1 MNKIFRD
8 ISIFTLV
15 LIMGCSK
22 KSPAVTVN
30 IYDSEEYKS
39 LDRKDLMVGESIWS
53 TACFRCHM
61 YGTNG
66 AVLLDDKAY
75 WDKAASKGIDELY
88 KSVWEGK
95 KVENG
100 QMPAK
105 GFCNLCSEDEIRKSV
120 FYIFNLGKRVQESN
134 EEKALKEES

>member
-1 MNKIFRD
+1 MYEFFRH
-8 ISIFTLV
+8 ISIFALV

-22 KSPAVTVN
+22 KSPAVN
-30 IYDSEEYKS
+30 IYDSEEYIS
-39 LDRKDLMVGESIWS
+39 LDRKDLIVGESIWS

-95 KVENG
+95 KGENG

-105 GFCNLCSEDEIRKSV
+105 GFCNLCDEEEIRKSV
-120 FYIFNLGKRVQESN
+120 FYMFHLAKKAQKAQAKRDSL
-134 EEKALKEES
+134 EKI

>member
-1 MNKIFRD
+1 MNEFFRH
-8 ISIFTLV
+8 ISIFTLI

-22 KSPAVTVN
+22 KSPAVN

-39 LDRKDLMVGESIWS
+39 LDRKDLIVGESIWS

-75 WDKAASKGIDELY
+75 WDKAASNTTAATRRKQCPWPRRLTLA
-88 KSVWEGK
+88 S
-95 KVENG
+95 KV
-100 QMPAK
+100 
-105 GFCNLCSEDEIRKSV
+105 I
-120 FYIFNLGKRVQESN
+120 
-134 EEKALKEES
+134 

>member
-1 MNKIFRD
+1 MNEFFRH
-8 ISIFTLV
+8 ISIFTLI

-22 KSPAVTVN
+22 KSPAVN

-39 LDRKDLMVGESIWS
+39 LDRNDLIVGESIWS

-66 AVLLDDKAY
+66 AVLLDDKVY

-95 KVENG
+95 KGENG

-105 GFCNLCSEDEIRKSV
+105 GFCNLCSEDEIR
-120 FYIFNLGKRVQESN
+120 
-134 EEKALKEES
+134 

>member
-1 MNKIFRD
+1 MNKFFRH

-22 KSPAVTVN
+22 KSPAVN

-39 LDRKDLMVGESIWS
+39 LDRKDLIVGESIWS

-75 WDKAASKGIDELY
+75 WDEAASKGIDELY

-95 KVENG
+95 KGENG

-105 GFCNLCSEDEIRKSV
+105 GFCNLCSEDEIRKSI
-120 FYIFNLGKRVQESN
+120 FYIFDLGKRVQASN
-134 EEKALKEES
+134 EKKDLKRKS

>member
-1 MNKIFRD
+1 MNEFFRH
-8 ISIFTLV
+8 ISIFTLI

-22 KSPAVTVN
+22 KSPAVN

-39 LDRKDLMVGESIWS
+39 LDRKDLIVGESIWS

-66 AVLLDDKAY
+66 AVLLDDKVY

-95 KVENG
+95 KGENG

-105 GFCNLCSEDEIRKSV
+105 GFCNLCSEDEIRKSI
-120 FYIFNLGKRVQESN
+120 FYIFDLGKRVQASNDRKDLKRES
-134 EEKALKEES
+134 

>member
-1 MNKIFRD
+1 MNKFFRN

-30 IYDSEEYKS
+30 IYDSEEYRS

-134 EEKALKEES
+134 EEKALKEEG

>member
-1 MNKIFRD
+1 M
-8 ISIFTLV
+8 
-15 LIMGCSK
+15 
-22 KSPAVTVN
+22 TVN
-30 IYDSEEYKS
+30 IYDSEEYRS

>member
-1 MNKIFRD
+1 MNKFFRN

-120 FYIFNLGKRVQESN
+120 FYIFNLGKRVQASN
-134 EEKALKEES
+134 EEKALKEEG

>member
-1 MNKIFRD
+1 MNKFFRY
-8 ISIFTLV
+8 ISIFALV
-15 LIMGCSK
+15 LTMGCSK
-22 KSPAVTVN
+22 KSPAVN

-39 LDRKDLMVGESIWS
+39 LDRKDLIVGESIWS

-75 WDKAASKGIDELY
+75 WDKAASKGIDQLY

-95 KVENG
+95 KGENG

-105 GFCNLCSEDEIRKSV
+105 GFCNLCSEDEIRKSI
-120 FYIFNLGKRVQESN
+120 FYIFDLGKRVQASN
-134 EEKALKEES
+134 EKKDLKKES

>member
-1 MNKIFRD
+1 MNKFFRH
-8 ISIFTLV
+8 ISIFTLL

-22 KSPAVTVN
+22 KSPAVN

-39 LDRKDLMVGESIWS
+39 LDRKDLIVGESVWS

-66 AVLLDDKAY
+66 AVLLDDKVY

-95 KVENG
+95 KGENG

-105 GFCNLCSEDEIRKSV
+105 GFCNLCSEDEIRKSI
-120 FYIFNLGKRVQESN
+120 FYIFDLGKRVQASN
-134 EEKALKEES
+134 EKKDLKKES

>member
-1 MNKIFRD
+1 MNKFFRN

-120 FYIFNLGKRVQESN
+120 FYIFNLGKRVQASN

>member
-1 MNKIFRD
+1 MNKIFRN

>member
-1 MNKIFRD
+1 MNEFFRH

-15 LIMGCSK
+15 LIMGCNK
-22 KSPAVTVN
+22 KSPAVN

-120 FYIFNLGKRVQESN
+120 FYIFNLGKRVQASN
-134 EEKALKEES
+134 EEKALKEEG

>member
-1 MNKIFRD
+1 MNKIFRN

-120 FYIFNLGKRVQESN
+120 FYIFNLGKRVQASN
-134 EEKALKEES
+134 EEKALKEEG

>member
-1 MNKIFRD
+1 MNKFFRH
-8 ISIFTLV
+8 ISIFILV

-22 KSPAVTVN
+22 KSPAVN

-39 LDRKDLMVGESIWS
+39 LDRKDLIVGESIWS

-66 AVLLDDKAY
+66 AVLLDNKAY

-95 KVENG
+95 KGDNARDFFQKTLIKPLNEGYRRLNAHRKKIGAKYTIIVTNI
-100 QMPAK
+100 PAE
-105 GFCNLCSEDEIRKSV
+105 FR
-120 FYIFNLGKRVQESN
+120 FF
-134 EEKALKEES
+134 

>member
-30 IYDSEEYKS
+30 IYDSEEYRS
-39 LDRKDLMVGESIWS
+39 LDRKDMMVGESIWS

-120 FYIFNLGKRVQESN
+120 FYIFNLGKRVQASN
-134 EEKALKEES
+134 EEKALKEEG

>member
-1 MNKIFRD
+1 MNKFFRH
-8 ISIFTLV
+8 ISIFILV

-22 KSPAVTVN
+22 KSLAVN

-39 LDRKDLMVGESIWS
+39 LDRKDLIVGESIWS

-95 KVENG
+95 KGENG

-105 GFCNLCSEDEIRKSV
+105 GFCNLCSEDEIRKSI
-120 FYIFNLGKRVQESN
+120 FYIFDLGKRVQASNDKKDLKRES
-134 EEKALKEES
+134 